1 LSPSRATTIV
11 LEGLCFPE
19 GPRWRD
25 GRLYFSDQHDHRVVA
40 MEPSGAAETIVEVPQ
55 QPSGLGWLPDGRM
68 LVVSMLDRR
77 VMRLEDGSLVEHAD
91 LSRFA
96 PAPCNDMVVD
106 AQGRAY
112 VGHFGFD
119 MYGGEGPKDASLL
132 LVRPDGTV
140 AVAAEPLQFPNGTVI
155 TPDGA
160 TLIVGE
166 SMRGR
171 LTAFTITADGS
182 LTDRREFAQLQG
194 AVPDGIC
201 LDAEGAVWIACPLTG
216 RCLRVQE
223 GGAVLDEV
231 KTSHEF
237 AFACMLGGD
246 DRRTLYICTAPTH
259 VPSES
264 RTQRGGRIEA
274 VEVDV
279 PGAGLP

>member
-1 LSPSRATTIV
+1 LSPSRTTIV
-11 LEGLCFPE
+11 LDGLCFPE
-19 GPRWRD
+19 GPRWHD
-25 GRLYFSDQHDHRVVA
+25 GRLFFSDQHDHRVVA
-40 MEPSGAAETIVEVPQ
+40 MSPDGAAETIVEVPQ

-77 VMRLEDGSLVEHAD
+77 VLRLEAGRLVEHAD
-91 LSRFA
+91 LSAFA

-119 MYGGEGPKDASLL
+119 MYGGESPKDASLL
-132 LVRPDGTV
+132 LVLPDGTV
-140 AVAAEPLQFPNGTVI
+140 SVAAAPLQFPNGTVI
-155 TPDGA
+155 TPDGR

-166 SMRGR
+166 SMGGR
-171 LTAFTITADGS
+171 LTAFTVGADGS
-182 LTDRREFAQLQG
+182 LTDRREFAQLHG

-223 GGAVLDEV
+223 GGEILDEV
-231 KTSHEF
+231 KVSHQF

-246 DRRTLYICTAPTH
+246 DRRTLYICTASTH
-259 VPSES
+259 VPDEC
-264 RTQRGGRIEA
+264 RTKRDGRIES
-274 VEVDV
+274 VVVDV

>member
-1 LSPSRATTIV
+1 LNTTIV

-19 GPRWRD
+19 GPRWHD
-25 GRLYFSDQHDHRVVA
+25 GRLFFSDQHAHRVVA
-40 MEPSGAAETIVEVPQ
+40 MTPGGAAETIVEVPQ

-77 VMRLEDGSLVEHAD
+77 VMRLEDGKLVEHAD
-91 LSRFA
+91 LSAFA

-119 MYGGEGPKDASLL
+119 MYEGEGPRDASLL
-132 LVRPDGTV
+132 LVRPDGSV
-140 AVAAEPLQFPNGTVI
+140 SIAAEPLQFPNGTVI

-166 SMRGR
+166 SMRGA
-171 LTAFTITADGS
+171 LTAFTIAADGT
-182 LTDRREFAQLQG
+182 LTDRREFAKLQG

-201 LDAEGAVWIACPLTG
+201 LDAEGAVWSACPLSG
-216 RCLRVQE
+216 RVLRVKE

-231 KTSHEF
+231 KVSHEF
-237 AFACMLGGD
+237 AFACMLGGA

-259 VPSES
+259 VPGEC
-264 RTQRGGRIEA
+264 RVQRAGRIEM

>member
-1 LSPSRATTIV
+1 MIPSRVTTIV
-11 LEGLCFPE
+11 LDGLCFPE
-19 GPRWRD
+19 GPRWHD
-25 GRLYFSDQHDHRVVA
+25 GRLYFSDQHDRRVVA
-40 MEPSGAAETIVEVPQ
+40 MSPDGAAETVVGVPQ

-77 VMRLEDGSLVEHAD
+77 VLRLEDGRLVEHAD
-91 LSRFA
+91 LSAFA

-119 MYGGEGPKDASLL
+119 MYGGESPKDASLL
-132 LVRPDGTV
+132 LALPDGTV
-140 AVAAEPLQFPNGTVI
+140 SVAAEPLQFPNGTVI
-155 TPDGA
+155 TPDGH

-166 SMRGR
+166 SMGGR
-171 LTAFTITADGS
+171 LTAFSVGADGS

-216 RCLRVQE
+216 RCLRVKE
-223 GGAVLDEV
+223 GGEILDEV
-231 KTSHEF
+231 KVSHEF
-237 AFACMLGGD
+237 AFACMLGGP

-259 VPSES
+259 IPDEC
-264 RTQRGGRIEA
+264 RAQRAGRIEM

>member
-1 LSPSRATTIV
+1 LSPSRSTTIV
-11 LEGLCFPE
+11 LGGLCFPE
-19 GPRWRD
+19 GPRWHD
-25 GRLYFSDQHDHRVVA
+25 GRLFFSDQHDHRVVA
-40 MEPSGAAETIVEVPQ
+40 MSPDGTAETVVEVPQ

-77 VMRLEDGSLVEHAD
+77 VLRLEDGRLVEHAD
-91 LSRFA
+91 LSAFA

-119 MYGGEGPKDASLL
+119 MYGGESPKDASLL
-132 LVRPDGTV
+132 LVLPDGTV
-140 AVAAEPLQFPNGTVI
+140 SVAAEPLQFPNGTVI
-155 TPDGA
+155 TPDGQ

-166 SMRGR
+166 SMGGR
-171 LTAFTITADGS
+171 LTAFTVGADGS

-201 LDAEGAVWIACPLTG
+201 LDAEGAVWIACPITG
-216 RCLRVQE
+216 RCLRVQD
-223 GGAVLDEV
+223 GGEILDEV
-231 KTSHEF
+231 KVSHEF

-246 DRRTLYICTAPTH
+246 DRRTLYICTASTH
-259 VPSES
+259 VPDEC
-264 RTQRGGRIEA
+264 RTKRDGRIES

>member
-1 LSPSRATTIV
+1 L
-11 LEGLCFPE
+11 F
-19 GPRWRD
+19 
-25 GRLYFSDQHDHRVVA
+25 FSDQHDHRVVA
-40 MEPSGAAETIVEVPQ
+40 MSPDGAAATVVEVPQ

-77 VMRLEDGSLVEHAD
+77 VLRLENGRLVEHAD
-91 LSRFA
+91 LSAFA

-106 AQGRAY
+106 ARGRAY

-119 MYGGEGPKDASLL
+119 MYGGERPKNASLL
-132 LVRPDGTV
+132 LVLPDGTV
-140 AVAAEPLQFPNGTVI
+140 SAAAEPLQFPNGTVI
-155 TPDGA
+155 TPDGQ

-166 SMRGR
+166 SMGGR
-171 LTAFTITADGS
+171 LTAFTVGADGS

-216 RCLRVQE
+216 RCLRVKE
-223 GGAVLDEV
+223 GGEILDEV
-231 KTSHEF
+231 KVSHEF

-246 DRRTLYICTAPTH
+246 DRRTLYICTASTH
-259 VPSES
+259 VPDNC
-264 RTQRGGRIEA
+264 RTKRDGRIES